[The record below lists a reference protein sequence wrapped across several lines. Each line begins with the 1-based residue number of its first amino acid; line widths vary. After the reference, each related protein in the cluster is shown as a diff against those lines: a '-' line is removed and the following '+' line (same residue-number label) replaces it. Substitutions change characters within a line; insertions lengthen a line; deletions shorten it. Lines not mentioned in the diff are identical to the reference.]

1 MDVYLGILVRDPPI
15 HVHGLP
21 IVCEPLATRLDLSLY
36 LLAKAEKEQTETFD
50 TYTVASYH
58 APLECLYIVTDTLR
72 TVDSRC

>member
-1 MDVYLGILVRDPPI
+1 MDVYLGILVCDPPI

-58 APLECLYIVTDTLR
+58 AAI
-72 TVDSRC
+72 